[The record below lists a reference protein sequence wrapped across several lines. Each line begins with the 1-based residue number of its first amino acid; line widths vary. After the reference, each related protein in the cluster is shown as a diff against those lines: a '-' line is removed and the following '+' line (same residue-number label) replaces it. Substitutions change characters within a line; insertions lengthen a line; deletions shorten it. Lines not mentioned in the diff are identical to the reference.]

1 MKVAIAA
8 GVFMFSVAMFGQ
20 PAHAGEGRVSD
31 TPPKLEQGRVSSY
44 SGSKSAARSA
54 ESGKAHVSDQS
65 KTGKSGQSKST
76 ASAKTIRP
84 AFSAALSHR
93 SDFFYFYDATSRLRS
108 DRDQD
113 GYHSEFQI
121 RFDADSRV
129 GDALVYAR
137 LYLRRVGE
145 VDWELYHTTDD
156 FWIYGQTDDD
166 EYYVTTILD
175 DGFATSEYDILI
187 DLYEVG
193 FDGIVATIDANDD
206 ADLFDLPLEEVGLDV
221 PIDIPGYGIGAVSTT
236 LLIDS
241 DGDDHF
247 SRFRI
252 AFDPDADFDGTYVYA
267 RFWVRPQGGEW
278 IEEHVSEDF
287 LVDSSGSADVYEL
300 TVDWISGY
308 PTAYYDVQ
316 IDLHDA
322 ATNGLVASAGSE
334 RPELS
339 LIPLEDQ
346 SRDTRVGSP
355 NPGGG
360 GGNTSSR
367 EGGGGAVTFW
377 WLMALSLLAASR
389 RLHQSHSGLLRGRTV
404 PR

>member
-1 MKVAIAA
+1 MKFAIAA
-8 GVFMFSVAMFGQ
+8 GILMFSVAMLSQ
-20 PAHAGEGRVSD
+20 PARAGEGRVSD
-31 TPPKLEQGRVSSY
+31 TPPALEQGRVSNY
-44 SGSKSAARSA
+44 TRSA
-54 ESGKAHVSDQS
+54 PDTASSTKSSKAHSNAKATQAQVAQS
-65 KTGKSGQSKST
+65 KMTRRAISEAISSRAG
-76 ASAKTIRP
+76 
-84 AFSAALSHR
+84 
-93 SDFFYFYDATSRLRS
+93 YFYIYDAGSQLRS

-121 RFDADSRV
+121 RFDADSEI

-145 VDWELYHTTDD
+145 LDWQLYHTTDD
-156 FWIYGQTDDD
+156 FWIHGQSEDDD
-166 EYYVTTILD
+166 YFVATTLD
-175 DGFATSEYDILI
+175 DGFATSEYDVLI

-193 FDGIVATIDANDD
+193 FDGIVATIDPADD
-206 ADLFDLPLEEVGLDV
+206 VDLFDLPLEEVGLDV
-221 PIDIPGYGIGAVSTT
+221 PIAIPGYAIGAVSTT

-241 DGDDHF
+241 DGDEHH

-252 AFDPDADFDGTYVYA
+252 TFDPDADFDGSYVYA

-287 LVDSSGSADVYEL
+287 LVDSSGTEDVYSL
-300 TVDWISGY
+300 TADWISGY

-316 IDLHDA
+316 LDLHDA
-322 ATNGLVASAGSE
+322 ATDGLVASAGSE

-346 SRDTRVGSP
+346 ARDTLISSP

-360 GGNTSSR
+360 GGDTSSR
-367 EGGGGAVTFW
+367 ERGGGGAVTL
-377 WLMALSLLAASR
+377 WLLLALSLLAVAR
-389 RLHQSHSGLLRGRTV
+389 RTLIVH
-404 PR
+404 

>member
-1 MKVAIAA
+1 MNSAIAA
-8 GVFMFSVAMFGQ
+8 GVFMFSVAMLGQ
-20 PAHAGEGRVSD
+20 PVSAGEGRVSD
-31 TPPKLEQGRVSSY
+31 ATPQLEQGRVSNY
-44 SGSKSAARSA
+44 AGARSGAASAAQ
-54 ESGKAHVSDQS
+54 SGKAHANA
-65 KTGKSGQSKST
+65 KST
-76 ASAKTIRP
+76 RAKAAAAKPMRP
-84 AFSAALSHR
+84 AISEALSHR
-93 SDFFYFYDATSRLRS
+93 SAYFYIYDATSRLRS

-121 RFDADSRV
+121 RFDADSRI

-137 LYLRRVGE
+137 LYMRRVGE
-145 VDWELYHTTDD
+145 VDWQLYHTTDD

-166 EYYVTTILD
+166 EYYVTTTLD

-193 FDGIVATIDANDD
+193 YSGIVATIDANEDV
-206 ADLFDLPLEEVGLDV
+206 DLFDLPLEEVGLDV
-221 PIDIPGYGIGAVSTT
+221 PVAIPGYSIGNVSTT

-241 DGDDHF
+241 DGDDHY

-252 AFDPDADFDGTYVYA
+252 RFDPDADFDGTYVFA
-267 RFWVRPQGGEW
+267 RFWMRPQGGEW

-287 LVDSSGSADVYEL
+287 LVDSSGAMDVYEL
-300 TVDWISGY
+300 TADWISGY

-322 ATNGLVASAGSE
+322 ATGGLVASAGSE

-339 LIPLEDQ
+339 RIPLEDQ
-346 SRDTRVGSP
+346 ARDTRVGSP
-355 NPGGG
+355 APGG

-377 WLMALSLLAASR
+377 FLLAMSLLGLGR
-389 RLHQSHSGLLRGRTV
+389 RLSARVAAERGDTH
-404 PR
+404 

>member
-1 MKVAIAA
+1 MKNAIAA
-8 GVFMFSVAMFGQ
+8 GVLMFSVAMFGQ
-20 PAHAGEGRVSD
+20 PVHAGEGRVSD
-31 TPPKLEQGRVSSY
+31 TPPQLEQGRVSSY
-44 SGSKSAARSA
+44 AGAKAPGRV
-54 ESGKAHVSDQS
+54 ESGKAHANARSAQPKAARS
-65 KTGKSGQSKST
+65 KTT
-76 ASAKTIRP
+76 RPTI
-84 AFSAALSHR
+84 AAALSHR
-93 SDFFYFYDATSRLRS
+93 SAYFYIYDATSELRS
-108 DRDQD
+108 DRDLD
-113 GYHSEFQI
+113 GYHSEFRI
-121 RFDADSRV
+121 RFDADSEI

-137 LYLRRVGE
+137 LYMRRVGE

-166 EYYVTTILD
+166 EYYVTTTLD

-193 FDGIVATIDANDD
+193 YDGIVATIDATEDV
-206 ADLFDLPLEEVGLDV
+206 DLFDLPLEEVGLDV

-241 DGDDHF
+241 DGDDHY
-247 SRFRI
+247 SRFSI

-287 LVDSSGSADVYEL
+287 LVDSSGVEDVYEL
-300 TVDWISGY
+300 TADWISGY

-322 ATNGLVASAGSE
+322 ATGGLVASAGSE

-346 SRDTRVGSP
+346 ARDTRVGSP
-355 NPGGG
+355 NPGSGG
-360 GGNTSSR
+360 GDTSSR
-367 EGGGGAVTFW
+367 EGGGGATTLW
-377 WLMALSLLAASR
+377 SLLALSLLAIGR
-389 RLHQSHSGLLRGRTV
+389 RMTSNAPLPTGRRWRV
-404 PR
+404 H

>member
-1 MKVAIAA
+1 MKSAIAA
-8 GVFMFSVAMFGQ
+8 GVLMFCVAVSSA
-20 PAHAGEGRVSD
+20 PAHAGEGRVSE
-31 TPPKLEQGRVSSY
+31 TPPQLEQGRVSNY
-44 SGSKSAARSA
+44 SGAKSVAPGSAASGKSHANSKIAQPKAARS
-54 ESGKAHVSDQS
+54 
-65 KTGKSGQSKST
+65 KTT
-76 ASAKTIRP
+76 RP
-84 AFSAALSHR
+84 AISAAISHR
-93 SDFFYFYDATSRLRS
+93 SEFFYIYDATSQLRR
-108 DRDQD
+108 DRDED

-121 RFDADSRV
+121 RFDADSEI

-137 LYLRRVGE
+137 LYMRRVGE

-166 EYYVTTILD
+166 EYYVTTTLD

-193 FDGIVATIDANDD
+193 HAGIIATIDAEDD
-206 ADLFDLPLEEVGLDV
+206 ADLFDLPLEEVGLDA
-221 PIDIPGYGIGAVSTT
+221 PIAIPGYGIGAVSTT

-267 RFWVRPQGGEW
+267 KFWVRPQGGEW
-278 IEEHVSEDF
+278 IEEHISEDF
-287 LVDSSGSADVYEL
+287 LVDSSGTDDVYEL
-300 TVDWISGY
+300 TADWISGY

-322 ATNGLVASAGSE
+322 ATGGLVASAGSE

-339 LIPLEDQ
+339 LLPLEDQ
-346 SRDTRVGSP
+346 ARDTRVGSP

-360 GGNTSSR
+360 GGDTSSR
-367 EGGGGAVTFW
+367 EGGGGAVTW
-377 WLMALSLLAASR
+377 WLLLALSLLAVGR
-389 RLHQSHSGLLRGRTV
+389 RVRS
-404 PR
+404 